1 MTFPQNVIKTVPA
14 RLSVMVAYL
23 NVGKKHESVAE
34 QNVDAQVAVGTGLD
48 GLAENESQN
57 AQ

>member
-1 MTFPQNVIKTVPA
+1 MIKTVPA
-14 RLSVMVAYL
+14 QLSVMAAYS
-23 NVGKKHESVAE
+23 NADEKHESVAE

-48 GLAENESQN
+48 GLVENQSQN